1 MYLCIACL
9 FVLFILLLAQ
19 TKYGLFKRD
28 NSKTCRWLSFL
39 SLLLRSHTTPVS
51 IKPKQNQYWFLQHS
65 FTLLL
70 WVFVSSL
77 STMSGAIFVCVGF
90 VYIYCVK
97 ITGMQMCTRR
107 NKLKCVSL
115 SRSLVCFQS
124 ASKQGLIDPG
134 CSSSLEM
141 TQRSE
146 VGFSVSEV
154 GMTNPHRRKSTEE
167 YTLTER
173 RRQRDTIKNDEWAPR
188 AAEADDSSSGTKCCV
203 LCKTLP

>member
-1 MYLCIACL
+1 MW
-9 FVLFILLLAQ
+9 Q
-19 TKYGLFKRD
+19 

-39 SLLLRSHTTPVS
+39 SIIVFLLSP
-51 IKPKQNQYWFLQHS
+51 
-65 FTLLL
+65 
-70 WVFVSSL
+70 SL
-77 STMSGAIFVCVGF
+77 SHNTCINKAQTKPVLIFAAFIHPPPLSISFFFVHYERCHFCVCVCF

-97 ITGMQMCTRR
+97 MTRMQMCTGR
-107 NKLKCVSL
+107 NKFKLKCVSL
-115 SRSLVCFQS
+115 SRCLVCFQS
-124 ASKQGLIDPG
+124 ASKQGLIGPG

-167 YTLTER
+167 YTLNER
-173 RRQRDTIKNDEWAPR
+173 RRQRNTIKNDEWAPR

>member
-1 MYLCIACL
+1 MYCL
-9 FVLFILLLAQ
+9 FVCLIYFIIIPDKILKHVGDFLFSPLLC
-19 TKYGLFKRD
+19 FSR
-28 NSKTCRWLSFL
+28 
-39 SLLLRSHTTPVS
+39 LLRSHTTPVS

-70 WVFVSSL
+70 WVLVSSL
-77 STMSGAIFVCVGF
+77 STMSGAIFVCVCF

-97 ITGMQMCTRR
+97 MTRMQMCTGR
-107 NKLKCVSL
+107 NKFKLKCVSL
-115 SRSLVCFQS
+115 SRSLMCFQS
-124 ASKQGLIDPG
+124 ASKQGLIGPG

-167 YTLTER
+167 YTLNER

-188 AAEADDSSSGTKCCV
+188 AADDSSSGTKCCV